1 MMGPVAI
8 ERLQVVGYADVLS
21 NTVLPSIVP
30 PIFAMTTD
38 PDLILLPPFQI
49 QGDSV
54 WNAKVVSRA
63 EAEAMQ
69 RAQEITLFEQPLSAH
84 VDHQMYVDLD
94 LCHHYLPKERADTA
108 LAEIASRNLH
118 LAQAAFQRGDLEKAE
133 KHAGIAFCAD
143 DRNVS
148 PLVIKAAIRR
158 LRNNRAGEQ
167 LMASIAAPW
176 LDESDFAALVDRHL
190 SEARSASVV
199 PPTHAKRSPM
209 ACIAT
214 YRANAA

>member
-1 MMGPVAI
+1 MGPVVI
-8 ERLQVVGYADVLS
+8 ERLLVIGYADVLS
-21 NTVLPSIVP
+21 DTVLPSIVP

-38 PDLILLPPFQI
+38 PDAILLPPFQI

-69 RAQEITLFEQPLSAH
+69 SAQEITLFDQPLLAR

-94 LCHHYLPKERADTA
+94 FRHYYLPKERVDTA
-108 LAEIASRNLH
+108 LAEIAGRNFQ
-118 LAQAAFQRGDLEKAE
+118 LAQAAFQRGDLENAE

-143 DRNVS
+143 DRNIS

-158 LRNNRAGEQ
+158 LRGNRAGEQ

-176 LDESDFAALVDRHL
+176 LDAFDFTALVDRHL
-190 SEARSASVV
+190 HGAGGSAVA
-199 PPTHAKRSPM
+199 PPTHAKRPPM

-214 YRANAA
+214 YRATAA